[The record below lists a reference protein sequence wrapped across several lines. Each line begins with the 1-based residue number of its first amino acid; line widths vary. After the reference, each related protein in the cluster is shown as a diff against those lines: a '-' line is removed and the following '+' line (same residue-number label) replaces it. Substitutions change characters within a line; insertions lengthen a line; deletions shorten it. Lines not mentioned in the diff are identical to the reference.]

1 MSTFVRLGHGLHRPA
16 EHLTTLADRCGAYLD
31 ALPEG
36 TVISGITAA
45 RLHGL
50 WVPEAAETE
59 RLEFATAR
67 AETAGST
74 LARCRRNEIHPR
86 RRALRPD
93 EIDVTD
99 RFALTSVARTWVD
112 LAEFLSV
119 EDLVAAGDSALR
131 GDATVAEL
139 TDATTRAH
147 RRRGVL
153 RAREALQLLDGRSRS
168 RPESH
173 LRCIVVRAGL
183 PYPRV
188 NQAIYTAN
196 GEWLAEPDLSYPRAR
211 VALEYNGKDH
221 ADLERMRK
229 DITREIDIDGNEWKV
244 VVFGAREVFKTP
256 YQIPPYLRGILD
268 RRDPG
273 WSRRPPDPR

>member
-1 MSTFVRLGHGLHRPA
+1 MYTVVRLGHGLYRPA
-16 EHLTTLADRCGAYLD
+16 EHLASLADRCGAYLD
-31 ALPEG
+31 ALPER
-36 TVISGITAA
+36 TVVGGITAA

-50 WVPEAAETE
+50 WLPEPTETE
-59 RLEFATAR
+59 RLEFVTTR
-67 AETAGST
+67 AETPGRA

-93 EIDVTD
+93 EIDATD
-99 RFALTSVARTWVD
+99 RFALTSVARTWID

-131 GDATVAEL
+131 GDTTTAEL
-139 TDATTRAH
+139 AEAITRAH

-153 RAREALQLLDGRSRS
+153 RARAALPLLDARSRS

-183 PYPRV
+183 PYPQV

-196 GEWLAEPDLSYPRAR
+196 GEWLAEPDLSYKRAR
-211 VALEYNGKDH
+211 IALEYNGKDH
-221 ADLERMRK
+221 ADLDRMRK

-244 VVFGAREVFKTP
+244 VVFGPREVFKTP
-256 YQIPPYLRGILD
+256 YQIPPYVRAMLD